1 MARCEKQI
9 INKQYPLKVEV
20 LDFFKNPSYRENF
33 YCFNSLLIIIA
44 LLLCI
49 SVFTIKYMLFLFLLI
64 PINIII
70 LFYNKNKYLSE
81 VEINT
86 KSKKYKYKIK
96 GAYFNYEKKG
106 IGLLYSYIPLR
117 PYIFFT
123 DSFSI
128 DKYGNVFIPVQY
140 KTQENDT
147 IYIDIQ
153 NENDIKAQYSE
164 ITDLETD
171 KKLKREELK
180 KFLKKTYF
188 PEFKL

>member
-1 MARCEKQI
+1 MARFEKQI

-33 YCFNSLLIIIA
+33 YCFNGLLIFIA

-70 LFYNKNKYLSE
+70 LSYNKNKYLSE
-81 VEINT
+81 VERNT

-96 GAYFNYEKKG
+96 GAYFNYEKSA
-106 IGLLYSYIPLR
+106 GLLYSYIPMT

-140 KTQENDT
+140 KIQENET

-153 NENDIKAQYSE
+153 NEDDIKAQYSE

-171 KKLKREELK
+171 EKLKREELK
-180 KFLKKTYF
+180 KFLK
-188 PEFKL
+188 

>member
-1 MARCEKQI
+1 MARFEKQI

-33 YCFNSLLIIIA
+33 YCFNGLLIIIA

-49 SVFTIKYMLFLFLLI
+49 SVLTIKYMLFLFLLI

-70 LFYNKNKYLSE
+70 FSYNKNKYLSE

-96 GAYFNYEKKG
+96 GAYFNYEKKCCNFV
-106 IGLLYSYIPLR
+106 YSYTPLT

-123 DSFSI
+123 DFFSI

-140 KTQENDT
+140 KTQENET

-153 NENDIKAQYSE
+153 NEDYIEAQYSE
-164 ITDLETD
+164 ITDLETG
-171 KKLKREELK
+171 KI
-180 KFLKKTYF
+180 
-188 PEFKL
+188 